1 VADGQKGFGAETNEK
16 LKVCRTSDMQPER
29 WQQIDQLFHSALAQE
44 PDRRAGFLA
53 QKCGD
58 DESLRNE
65 VEVLLASHEQAENFI
80 ETPASDL
87 AAALLAK
94 GQPGLVA
101 GQAVGPY
108 KIVSVLGIGG
118 MGEVYLAHDA
128 RLGRQVALK
137 LLPAQFTI
145 NADRLRRF
153 EQEARAVS
161 ALNHPNIV
169 TIHEIGQVNSSQFI
183 VTEFVE
189 GETLRQRM
197 TEAGINLR
205 VALEVSIQVT
215 SALEAAHAAGIV
227 HRDIKPENI
236 MLRTDGYVKVLDF
249 GLAKLTE
256 ATSASSTIE
265 PLTKAKAQTESGLVM
280 GTATYMSP
288 EQARGLGVDS
298 RTDIFSLGV
307 VLYEMIAARAPF
319 EGATISDVI
328 AAILK
333 EEPAPLRHYALEV
346 PVELEWMMK
355 KTLAK
360 DREERYQTIKEL
372 QIDLKRLK
380 QELELQAKL
389 DGLTPARR
397 QDRSAATR
405 STGEAIDNST
415 GGVERAP
422 STAESYDSESKGRG
436 RTIAIGRGMLVL
448 AIAAIVIFSLISFYA
463 GLKQVPPP
471 SQPTFRQLTFRR
483 GAITGARF
491 SSNGGTLIYSAAFDG
506 KPVELFTSH
515 LESPESS
522 SLKLQADI
530 QSISSTGEMA
540 ILLDCELDPF
550 GCHNGTL
557 ARVPLVGGTPREI
570 MEHVYDADWGPD
582 GQELAIVRVNEGQF
596 QLEYPIGTILY
607 KATGRIAHIRVSP
620 KGDMVAFID
629 QPNLVDFNGSV
640 MAVDRNGQK
649 RILSS
654 GWKTTGGLAWSAT
667 GEEVWFAA
675 GKKAV
680 NALYAVTP
688 SGQERLVFQAP
699 GNVALKDISRDGRV
713 LLQRGIPRSRMIGF
727 PAGSEKERELAW
739 FDWSTS
745 ADISSDGK
753 NLLFYDWGTAT
764 GGVPFVYLRKMDG
777 SNEPVRLGEGKAFA
791 LSPDGKWALAVQGNS
806 PPQLV
811 LLPAGPGE
819 PRLLPRGE
827 ITEYHYASWFPD
839 GRQILFT
846 GLAEVGHGL
855 RSYVQDISG
864 GQPQPITEE
873 EIIALLVSPDGKRL
887 VAWAPDK
894 GPDGKYY
901 LSPIDGTKSTAIS
914 GLEMGEV
921 PIQWSADGQALFV
934 RAFGDFTT
942 NIYLIDL
949 SSGRRELRK
958 EIVPDQVGFI
968 GLEDRGIQ
976 ITPDGKSYVYTY
988 WTVLRDLFLA
998 EGLK

>member
-1 VADGQKGFGAETNEK
+1 
-16 LKVCRTSDMQPER
+16 MQPER
-29 WQQIDQLFHSALAQE
+29 WQQIDQLFHSALEQE
-44 PDRRAGFLA
+44 PNRRAVFLA
-53 QKCGD
+53 QKCGGD
-58 DESLRNE
+58 GSLRIE
-65 VEVLLASHEQAENFI
+65 VEALLASHEQAENFI

-94 GQPGLVA
+94 GQTGLVE
-101 GQAVGPY
+101 GQAIGPY
-108 KIVSVLGIGG
+108 KIVSVLGVGG
-118 MGEVYLAHDA
+118 MGEVYLAKDT
-128 RLGRQVALK
+128 RLGRKVALK
-137 LLPAQFTI
+137 LLSPQFTI

-169 TIHEIGQVNSSQFI
+169 TIHEIGRDNSSQFI
-183 VTEFVE
+183 VNEFVE
-189 GETLRQRM
+189 GQTLRQRM
-197 TEAGINLR
+197 EETAISLR
-205 VALEVSIQVT
+205 LALDVSIQVT

-256 ATSASSTIE
+256 ASPVTSNVEASTR
-265 PLTKAKAQTESGLVM
+265 AKMQTESGLVM

-288 EQARGLGVDS
+288 EQARGLSVDA

-319 EGATISDVI
+319 DGATISDVV

-333 EEPAPLRHYALEV
+333 EEPAPLSQCSLEV

-355 KTLAK
+355 KALAK

-389 DGLTPARR
+389 DGLAPPRR
-397 QDRSAATR
+397 QDRSTATR
-405 STGEAIDNST
+405 STGEAINNST
-415 GGVERAP
+415 GGVTRTA
-422 STAESYDSESKGRG
+422 STAESFVSDSKLHRWS
-436 RTIAIGRGMLVL
+436 TATSRGMLVVAL
-448 AIAAIVIFSLISFYA
+448 AAITIFSLISFYA
-463 GLKQVPPP
+463 GLKQVPAP

-491 SSNGGTLIYSAAFDG
+491 SPDGNTLIYSAAFDG

-530 QSISSTGEMA
+530 QSISSTGEMV

-550 GCHNGTL
+550 GCYNGTL
-557 ARVPLVGGTPREI
+557 ARLPLVGGTPREI
-570 MEHVYDADWGPD
+570 MEHVYEADWSPD

-596 QLEYPIGTILY
+596 QLEYPVGTVLY
-607 KATGRIAHIRVSP
+607 KATGRISHIRVSP
-620 KGDMVAFID
+620 KGDIVAFID
-629 QPNLVDFNGSV
+629 QPNLVDFNGSI
-640 MAVDRNGQK
+640 MTVDRNGQK

-654 GWKTTGGLAWSAT
+654 GWKTTGGLAWSPT

-675 GKKAV
+675 GKKGV

-688 SGQERLVFQAP
+688 SGRERLVFQAP

-727 PAGSEKERELAW
+727 TAGSEKERELAW

-745 ADISSDGK
+745 ADISADGK
-753 NLLFYDWGTAT
+753 NLLFYDWGTAV

-777 SNEPVRLGEGKAFA
+777 SNEPVRLGQGKAHA
-791 LSPDGKWALAVQGNS
+791 LSPDGKWALAVQEGS

-811 LLPAGPGE
+811 LLPTGPGE
-819 PRLLPRGE
+819 PRMLPRGG
-827 ITEYHYASWFPD
+827 INEYYYLSWFPD
-839 GRQILFT
+839 GQQILFT
-846 GLAEVGHGL
+846 GLVELGHGL

-873 EIIALLVSPDGKRL
+873 GIIALLVSPDRKRL
-887 VAWAPDK
+887 VVWAPDK

-901 LSPIDGTKSTAIS
+901 LSPIDGTKSTPIP

-921 PIQWSADGQALFV
+921 PIRWSTDGQALYV
-934 RAFGDFTT
+934 RASDDFTT
-942 NIYLIDL
+942 NIYRIDL

-968 GLEDRGIQ
+968 GLEDRGVQ

-988 WTVLRDLFLA
+988 WTALRDLFLA